1 MIIGGSQSFER
12 MHLEKAIIKACKQC
26 ANDPMMLNDSPDKQE
41 FKKLL
46 SSFNII
52 NITWMGC
59 NTSFVDVVINKQDD
73 KLKLYLRQCLRI
85 VVNKVTKEKI
95 IIGGINYRLQRGF

>member
-26 ANDPMMLNDSPDKQE
+26 ANEAMMPNTQE
-41 FKKLL
+41 FTKLFN
-46 SSFNII
+46 SFNII
-52 NITWMGC
+52 NITWRDR
-59 NTSFVDVVINKQDD
+59 NTSFVDVVIDKQDD

-85 VVNKVTKEKI
+85 IVNKVNKEP
-95 IIGGINYRLQRGF
+95 

>member
-12 MHLEKAIIKACKQC
+12 MHLEKAIIIAWKQC
-26 ANDPMMLNDSPDKQE
+26 ANDPMMPNTQE
-41 FKKLL
+41 FTKLL
-46 SSFNII
+46 NSFNII
-52 NITWMGC
+52 NITWADC
-59 NTSFVDVVINKQDD
+59 NTSYVDVVIDKQDD

-95 IIGGINYRLQRGF
+95 TIGGINYRLQRGF